1 MKKLSEEQEKALELI
16 AISGI
21 TEKFYL
27 TGGTAIAIKYG
38 HRLSEDLDF
47 FSLPQFSEE
56 NFPDQELLD
65 LWSKWGGLESLAKGT
80 FQGNI
85 LGVFVSFFSYPYPLL
100 KPLETIKL
108 EKVHIPLAS
117 DEDLIA
123 TKAVA
128 IIQRGQKK
136 DFFDFY
142 FLLKKHGW
150 TLRDVMRF
158 CQTKYRFSSALQKS
172 LLKALTYFKDAE
184 NQTVMISEGQP
195 LSQEEWEKIKCD
207 FTKSVRSFCNTV
219 KMLEN

>member
-1 MKKLSEEQEKALELI
+1 MKKLSKEQEKALELI

-47 FSLPQFSEE
+47 FSLSQFSEE
-56 NFPDQELLD
+56 NFPDQELLN
-65 LWSKWGGLESLAKGT
+65 LWSKWGGLESFSKGT
-80 FQGNI
+80 FQGKI
-85 LGVFVSFFSYPYPLL
+85 CEVFVSFFSYPYPLI
-100 KPLETIKL
+100 KPLEKFQL
-108 EKVHIPLAS
+108 KNFHIILAS

-142 FLLKKHGW
+142 FLLKKHRW
-150 TLRDVMRF
+150 TLKDVIKF
-158 CQTKYRFSSALQKS
+158 CQKKYRFSEAINKS
-172 LLKALTYFKDAE
+172 LLKALTYFRDAE
-184 NQTVMISEGQP
+184 NQTIMINERQS
-195 LSQEEWEKIKCD
+195 LSQEEWEKIKCA
-207 FTKSVRSFCNTV
+207 FTESVRSFCNTTF
-219 KMLEN
+219 